1 MITIEDFKKIDMR
14 VGTIVKVELNK
25 KAKKKA
31 YKMEVDFGKELGIKT
46 TSAQITKLYK
56 EEELIGK
63 QVIAV
68 VNFPALQVANVKSE
82 ILILGIETKDGVVLL
97 NTEREVENGLK
108 IS

>member
-1 MITIEDFKKIDMR
+1 MIKIEDFKKIDMR
-14 VGTIVKVELNK
+14 VGTIIESKINE

-31 YKMEVDFGKELGIKT
+31 YKIKIDFGKEIGIKT
-46 TSAQITKLYK
+46 SSAQITKLYK

-68 VNFPALQVANVKSE
+68 VNFPPLKVADVKSE
-82 ILILGIETKDGVVLL
+82 VLILGVETKEGVVLL
-97 NTEREVENGLK
+97 DLERKVENGLK

>member
-14 VGTIVKVELNK
+14 VGTIIKVELNK

-31 YKMEVDFGKELGIKT
+31 YKMKVDLGKEIGIKT
-46 TSAQITKLYK
+46 TSAQITTLYK
-56 EEELIGK
+56 EEELVGK

-68 VNFPALQVANVKSE
+68 VNFPALQVADVKSE
-82 ILILGIETKDGVVLL
+82 ILVLGIETKEGVVLL
-97 NTEREVENGLK
+97 NTERKVENGLK